1 MKKFYMTY
9 LTVLGREH
17 KAISIPEEEK
27 EKGEESVCFCFL
39 ITQKFPN
46 LKKELDI
53 HSHEAKRTP
62 NYLNTKKSSPRYIKL
77 KLSKSVRKNFKG
89 SLVKKGCKFQRN
101 PHKVSRY
108 VIRNYTLGGN
118 GTAL

>member
-1 MKKFYMTY
+1 MKKSPMTY
-9 LTVLGREH
+9 LTLLRREH

-27 EKGEESVCFCFL
+27 EKGKESVCFCIL
-39 ITQKFPN
+39 ITKKFPN
-46 LKKELDI
+46 LEKELDI

-89 SLVKKGCKFQRN
+89 SLVKKGW
-101 PHKVSRY
+101 
-108 VIRNYTLGGN
+108 
-118 GTAL
+118 